1 MLNSNEIFPIGIG
14 TFKLDLE
21 NSQKTLQ
28 ALLHSFDKGQNFMS
42 TSLLYDNGNVVD
54 FLQKF
59 FQEVKKDEVFLSC
72 HLEKNVE
79 KKEDVEKQ

>member
-1 MLNSNEIFPIGIG
+1 MLKPHEIFPIGIG

-42 TSLLYDNGNVVD
+42 TSLL
-54 FLQKF
+54 
-59 FQEVKKDEVFLSC
+59 
-72 HLEKNVE
+72 
-79 KKEDVEKQ
+79 